1 MEYDPFLCKIR
12 FNKNESKEKAD
23 RYELKIENRNDEL
36 CACMGLLYKNDRF
49 ELKIENR
56 NDELCACVFLKDKD
70 ASVAMINSLK
80 YKFD

>member
-23 RYELKIENRNDEL
+23 RYELKIENRNDQ
-36 CACMGLLYKNDRF
+36 
-49 ELKIENR
+49 
-56 NDELCACVFLKDKD
+56 LCACVYLPYKND
-70 ASVAMINSLK
+70 SVAIINNPS

>member
-36 CACMGLLYKNDRF
+36 CACAYMYF
-49 ELKIENR
+49 
-56 NDELCACVFLKDKD
+56 KDN
-70 ASVAMINSLK
+70 SVDIINSPS

>member
-23 RYELKIENRNDEL
+23 RYELQ
-36 CACMGLLYKNDRF
+36 
-49 ELKIENR
+49 IENR
-56 NDELCACVFLKDKD
+56 NDELCACVFFGYKYN
-70 ASVAMINSLK
+70 SVAIINSPL

>member
-23 RYELKIENRNDEL
+23 RYELKIENQ
-36 CACMGLLYKNDRF
+36 
-49 ELKIENR
+49 
-56 NDELCACVFLKDKD
+56 NDELCACVCLYDKD
-70 ASVAMINSLK
+70 ESVAIINSPS

>member
-36 CACMGLLYKNDRF
+36 CACVGLW
-49 ELKIENR
+49 
-56 NDELCACVFLKDKD
+56 DKD
-70 ASVAMINSLK
+70 DSVAIINSP
-80 YKFD
+80 

>member
-36 CACMGLLYKNDRF
+36 CACVYFAYKGN
-49 ELKIENR
+49 
-56 NDELCACVFLKDKD
+56 
-70 ASVAMINSLK
+70 SVAIINSTS

>member
-23 RYELKIENRNDEL
+23 RYELKIENQ
-36 CACMGLLYKNDRF
+36 
-49 ELKIENR
+49 
-56 NDELCACVFLKDKD
+56 NDELCACVGLRHKDD
-70 ASVAMINSLK
+70 SVAIINSPS

>member
-36 CACMGLLYKNDRF
+36 CAFVFFGYKD
-49 ELKIENR
+49 
-56 NDELCACVFLKDKD
+56 D
-70 ASVAMINSLK
+70 SVAIINSPT
-80 YKFD
+80 YQFD

>member
-36 CACMGLLYKNDRF
+36 CACVSLCDEND
-49 ELKIENR
+49 
-56 NDELCACVFLKDKD
+56 
-70 ASVAMINSLK
+70 SVAIINSPS

>member
-36 CACMGLLYKNDRF
+36 CACVCLRYIND
-49 ELKIENR
+49 
-56 NDELCACVFLKDKD
+56 
-70 ASVAMINSLK
+70 
-80 YKFD
+80 